1 MVAVR
6 LDDTAIAYAAAKLDE
21 AAGGIAGELHRE
33 ALWEPVVFVPDF
45 VDPLT
50 LPELDEDAGWIDSQ
64 EGAAAELASY
74 LMFLKKRDPRLQSL
88 IFEDPFAAV
97 SDLDYDGATSDD
109 LLLLQGRVAYLKD
122 IADITPDAIADWRAV
137 AVSSLKLVYVSEAS
151 PAEIRELAEDDPA
164 DAFHRLAHTVRHVA
178 MSAYDD
184 ESWLILRHEQVAH
197 GDHDCADCDG
207 DCGDPDCDCHGH
219 SHGSGHDNDN

>member
-6 LDDTAIAYAAAKLDE
+6 LEDE
-21 AAGGIAGELHRE
+21 ALAFAATQLDAADGGIAGELHRQ

-50 LPELDEDAGWIDSQ
+50 LPDLDEDAGWIDSQ

-74 LMFLKKRDPRLQSL
+74 LMFLKQRDPRLRSL
-88 IFEDPFAAV
+88 IFEDPYATV

-109 LLLLQGRVAYLKD
+109 LLLLQGRVAYLMNID
-122 IADITPDAIADWRAV
+122 GLTPATIADWRAV
-137 AVSSLKLVYVSEAS
+137 AVSALKFVHVSEAS
-151 PAEIRELAEDDPA
+151 PEEIRALAENEPDDV
-164 DAFHRLAHTVRHVA
+164 FHRLAHSVRHVA

-184 ESWLILRHEQVAH
+184 ESWLILRHEKGPQSAH
-197 GDHDCADCDG
+197 SCGEDCEGDCDG
-207 DCGDPDCDCHGH
+207 DGCGDPDCHCQHH
-219 SHGSGHDNDN
+219 RHD